1 MSESASEAAVYLA
14 YTQADL
20 DRAYDQRAWVTNADE
35 VLARYAAAGARVR
48 ASMHYFDNVAY
59 GPTADETLAI
69 FPATQPNA
77 PVHVHVHGGSW
88 RHLTKDD
95 ESFLAPGF
103 VAAGV
108 TLVVLNFAVIP
119 AVRIP
124 QMIEQLRRAIVWV
137 AGNIERY
144 GGDPQRIHLSGH
156 SSGAHLASVLL
167 TTDWTA
173 YGLGA
178 DVLKSGLLIS
188 GMYDLRP
195 VMLSARRTFVSLEAG
210 EMEELSAIL
219 HLDGIAAPV
228 TVAYGDLE
236 SPEFKRQAIDFAAA
250 LREAR
255 KPVTLIEAAGRN
267 HFEILGDLADQ
278 DSALGATAFAPRAL
292 GDSGTYNL

>member
-1 MSESASEAAVYLA
+1 MSESPVYLA

-35 VLARYAAAGARVR
+35 VLKRYAAAGARVR
-48 ASMHYFDNVAY
+48 AEMAYADDVAY
-59 GPTADETLAI
+59 GPSAAETLAI
-69 FPATQPNA
+69 FPAPQAGA

-124 QMIEQLRRAIVWV
+124 QMIEQLRRAIVWI
-137 AGNIERY
+137 ARNIERY
-144 GGDPQRIHLSGH
+144 GGDPRRVHISGH
-156 SSGAHLASVLL
+156 SSGGHLASVLL

-178 DVLKSGLLIS
+178 DVLKSGVLIS
-188 GMYDLRP
+188 GMYDLHP
-195 VMLSARRTFVSLEAG
+195 VMLSARRSFVSLEMG
-210 EMEELSAIL
+210 EMEELSALL
-219 HLDGIAAPV
+219 HIERIRAPIAL
-228 TVAYGDLE
+228 AYGDLE
-236 SPEFKRQAIDFAAA
+236 SPE
-250 LREAR
+250 
-255 KPVTLIEAAGRN
+255 TLSEIAGRN
-267 HFEILGDLADQ
+267 HFEILADLADPQ
-278 DSALGATAFAPRAL
+278 TLLGATAFALAR
-292 GDSGTYNL
+292 GDTRPSS